1 MVKNPTSIQEDA
13 GSIPGL
19 ALWVKDPELPWLWH
33 RLAAVAP
40 IQPLAWELPYATRVT
55 LKRKE
60 QNKTKNLNEDD
71 TLKSLG

>member
-13 GSIPGL
+13 GLIPGL

-40 IQPLAWELPYATRVT
+40 IQPLAWELPYAAQVT